1 MYFLLGLL
9 AFLTLSTH
17 QAVQASSEE
26 APPAA
31 TAVEDKAAADSPLP
45 LMPKDPDSL
54 KGQIEM
60 KVESGLITYGPI
72 LLFALLL
79 GSGFGVALG
88 EDIFIIP
95 AGFLMQQGV
104 MSVWGTIA
112 AAYFGVV
119 LADTLWVI
127 IVRRFSGRILRFK
140 FFRRMFHPRRIL
152 EIKYKFDRWGAWV
165 IVASRFI
172 PFSRTPVFTA
182 AGLTKMSLWKFF
194 FAEAISAIP
203 VVGLQ
208 LGFGWL
214 LGMGYERSDE
224 SKQIQDIIFFSLI
237 GTVVL
242 VLAWLWW
249 RKRKS
254 NIRAPRAPV
263 AWLREAIRRTTA
275 RKAS

>member
-1 MYFLLGLL
+1 MFFVLGLL
-9 AFLTLSTH
+9 AFLALAAH
-17 QAVQASSEE
+17 EAVQAAQTKET
-26 APPAA
+26 PAA
-31 TAVEDKAAADSPLP
+31 GALDTDASEKRQLP
-45 LMPKDPDSL
+45 LMPKDPDSI

-72 LLFALLL
+72 LLFALLF
-79 GSGFGVALG
+79 GSGFGLALG

-152 EIKYKFDRWGAWV
+152 EVKYKFDRWGAWV
-165 IVASRFI
+165 VVASRFI

-203 VVGLQ
+203 VVGMQ

-214 LGMGYERSDE
+214 LGMGYERSE
-224 SKQIQDIIFFSLI
+224 KSKQIEEVILFSVI
-237 GTVVL
+237 GLVV
-242 VLAWLWW
+242 VALAWYWW
-249 RKRKS
+249 RRKKS
-254 NIRAPRAPV
+254 KIRAPRAP
-263 AWLREAIRRTTA
+263 ASWLREAIRRTSPK
-275 RKAS
+275 KA